1 MANGN
6 FRQLAEQVVALV
18 GGKDNVQKVI
28 HCQTRL
34 RFNLKDNGLAK
45 IDELKKTSGVLG
57 VVQSGVQL
65 QVVIGPTVSQVY
77 DEVCTLVGLEGETP
91 LDENLDAAPK
101 QRWTPKR
108 VGSAILDALSGCLGP
123 VIPVITACAFFKM
136 LTSLLGPD
144 MLNVLPAE
152 SDLYTLFT
160 FVGDAGFYFFPVI
173 VGYSAAK
180 KFNLLPVLGIL
191 MGCILMHPTFVGM
204 ADSGE
209 SFTVYGIPCM
219 VQNYSSTILPIILS
233 VWVMSYVYRF
243 FNKYIPSSIR
253 SVFAPAFT
261 VAVMLP
267 ISLCLL
273 GPAGAFLGN
282 YVVGAL
288 LGMQNVAGFLGM
300 AIISAIYPL
309 LVMTGM
315 HMVLIA
321 ALFQVFATQGYDGF
335 AGPALTFASFSVMG
349 VCIGAMLR
357 IKNKEQRALAAS
369 FAITAIVAGT
379 SEPCL
384 YGICTRYKRPF
395 TGLLAGGFAGGLY
408 AGIMGVI
415 SANLVPASNFVAALA
430 FTGDTTFNLVNGF
443 IGCGISVVVA
453 AVITYFFGF
462 EKDEPALKA
471 D

>member
-209 SFTVYGIPCM
+209 SFTVYGIPCDTTT
-219 VQNYSSTILPIILS
+219 NYAQTVLPVMLS
-233 VWVMSYVYRF
+233 VYFLSLVYKAIKKVMPDMLTTVF
-243 FNKYIPSSIR
+243 TPFL
-253 SVFAPAFT
+253 SV
-261 VAVMLP
+261 L
-267 ISLCLL
+267 ISTPFILCLL
-273 GPAGAFLGN
+273 APLGTI
-282 YVVGAL
+282 VGNGISGGLAWF
-288 LGMQNVAGFLGM
+288 GNATGFFGV
-300 AIISAIYPL
+300 AIIAAL
-309 LVMTGM
+309 WEFLVLTGM
-315 HMVLIA
+315 HLALMMPMMASFFETGVGSGPMISGSFATWACFGVALGA
-321 ALFQVFATQGYDGF
+321 ALRLREKSEKGAAFAAFISGLVGGITEPTLYGICFRYTRCFAAMALGGF
-335 AGPALTFASFSVMG
+335 VGGAYAGITNVCNYAITTSNFLSVLSFSG
-349 VCIGAMLR
+349 GSGANLLNGIIGAMLS
-357 IKNKEQRALAAS
+357 L
-369 FAITAIVAGT
+369 
-379 SEPCL
+379 
-384 YGICTRYKRPF
+384 
-395 TGLLAGGFAGGLY
+395 
-408 AGIMGVI
+408 
-415 SANLVPASNFVAALA
+415 
-430 FTGDTTFNLVNGF
+430 
-443 IGCGISVVVA
+443 VVA
-453 AVITYFFGF
+453 AVATYLFGF
-462 EKDEPALKA
+462 GKTEKKN
-471 D
+471 